1 MATNSPETIMMIH
14 GMCAGGWCWTDFRDF
29 FEEKGYHCLSPT
41 LRHHD
46 VDPQDEPPAKLG
58 ATSLKDYA
66 ADLEDAIRKLDRPP
80 ILMGHSMGGLL
91 AQILASRGLARAI
104 ILICP
109 APPAGILV
117 LTPSVIKSFS
127 SALIKWKFW
136 RKPFRISYD
145 EAVYSVLELV
155 HEEDR
160 LAVYNRFVHE
170 SGRAAMEIGFWP
182 LDLNKAS
189 GVNENM
195 VRCPV
200 LVIGAEK
207 DRMTPAATV
216 RKVAAKYG
224 AATYQEFNGQ
234 THWLIAEPGW
244 QDVAEYIAAWLPGA
258 LSRAKAAL

>member
-14 GMCAGGWCWTDFRDF
+14 GMCAGGWCWADFRNF
-29 FEEKGYHCLSPT
+29 FKGKGYHCLSPT

-46 VDPQDEPPAKLG
+46 VAPQDEPPAELG
-58 ATSLKDYA
+58 TTSLKDYA
-66 ADLEDAIRKLDRPP
+66 TDLEDEIRKLNRPP

-117 LTPSVIKSFS
+117 LKPSVIRSFS
-127 SALIKWKFW
+127 SALTRWEFW
-136 RKPFRISYD
+136 RRPFKISYD

-155 HEEDR
+155 PEEDR
-160 LAVYNRFVHE
+160 RTVYNRFVHE

-182 LDLNKAS
+182 IDRNKAS
-189 GVNENM
+189 RVDENM

-200 LVIGAEK
+200 LVIGAGK

-216 RKVAAKYG
+216 RKVAVKYNS
-224 AATYQEFNGQ
+224 AAYKEFISQ

-244 QDVAEYIAAWLPGA
+244 QDVAEYIAGWLPGA
-258 LSRAKAAL
+258 LSEETAAL